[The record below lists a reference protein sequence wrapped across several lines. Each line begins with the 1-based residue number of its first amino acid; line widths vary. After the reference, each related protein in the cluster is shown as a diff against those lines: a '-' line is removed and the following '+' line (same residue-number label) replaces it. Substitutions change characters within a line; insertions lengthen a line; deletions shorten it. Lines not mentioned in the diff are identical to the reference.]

1 MKFGRLPSYT
11 GVDFRLPALDPDAAR
26 SDAVA
31 ADALALFAGCPVW
44 AEDGWLGD
52 FLPSSTA
59 RGDRLKEYAL
69 RLPAVELNSTFYAM
83 PSPATFRR
91 WRDQVPGGFRF
102 CPKVPSA
109 ISRGL
114 ERGRTL
120 RSQHHHFWDAVGQLD
135 GQLGTAFLQLPPS
148 FSPREIATLEGFV
161 RDVPAGRRLAVEFRH
176 PGWFDGGRLT
186 TRAASVLR
194 AAGVATVVT
203 DCAGRRDVCHATLTA
218 DSVVIRFAG
227 TGIPTLDG
235 PRLTDWVQR
244 LGVWRDNG
252 LTTAFMFTHF
262 PLERGGPQAARQL
275 MAAANGQ
282 LGLSLPL
289 WEAPRAQGQLSLL

>member
-1 MKFGRLPSYT
+1 MKFGRLPSYA
-11 GVDFRLPALDPDAAR
+11 GVDFRLPALGLDAAE
-26 SDAVA
+26 SDAA
-31 ADALALFAGCPVW
+31 PTKLALFAGCPVW
-44 AEDGWLGD
+44 AEDSWLGD
-52 FLPSSTA
+52 FLPDNTA
-59 RGDRLKEYAL
+59 RSQRLAEYAK
-69 RLPAVELNSTFYAM
+69 RLPAVELNSTFYAV

-91 WRDQVPGGFRF
+91 WRDQVPVGFRF

-120 RSQHHHFWDAVGQLD
+120 RSQHHHFWDAVGLLED
-135 GQLGTAFLQLPPS
+135 RLGTAFLQLPPS

-161 RDVPAGRRLAVEFRH
+161 RDVPRGRRLAVEFRH
-176 PGWFDGGRLT
+176 PGWFEGGSLAP
-186 TRAASVLR
+186 RAASVLR

-203 DCAGRRDVCHATLTA
+203 DCAGRRDVCHATLTS

-227 TGIPTLDG
+227 IGNPAVDG
-235 PRLTDWVQR
+235 PRLAGWVRR
-244 LGVWRDNG
+244 LGAWRAAG
-252 LTTAFMFTHF
+252 LTTAFVFTHF

-275 MAAANGQ
+275 MAAANAQ

-289 WEAPRAQGQLSLL
+289 WEAPRPRGQLSLL